1 MDPALNGMDQIR
13 EEQKGARGLRF
24 VESVRRDLWY
34 AARQLRRSPAFAAAA
49 VISLGLAIGA
59 NAAMFSIVDAVL
71 LRPLPYPQAERLV
84 RLDGVFARL
93 GLRVTE
99 TGVELIQPLT
109 APELLQARS
118 FASIG
123 LYSVSGVN
131 LGNEGPARLRA
142 AAVTPGFFT
151 ALAVRPA
158 IGRTFTDDD
167 LKQTDRVAVISFR
180 MWRQRFLA
188 DPLVVGRTVDLNGH
202 LFSVVGV
209 MPADVDVPDA
219 CDIWI
224 PQRSDAQVSTEV
236 ALPAFIARLAPN
248 VTASSARAEVLRL
261 IQDEP
266 LTRRDAQSLPLTVT
280 PLRDALTADVRPIL
294 VLVGAAALL
303 VLIVACLNTTNL
315 LLARVSAREREF
327 TVRRALGASTWEL
340 VRQVACESLLLA
352 ALAGVVAI
360 PIAFVTLG
368 AVRPFIP
375 MTLHGAQLIAIDLR
389 TFAGLTVLCLLAAG
403 LFGLAPAISAQGR
416 AATTLRATASTTE
429 DTLWRRFR
437 SCLVTVEIAV
447 AVAILIGATTMVRTV
462 GDLMTVDLGARN
474 DRALVM
480 EVTLPRATYASTDR
494 IRQFYEQLRGELLA
508 VPGVEA
514 VGATSC
520 LPGTMGLTGA
530 SLVQSAPMMLEGEA
544 LPGPSAT
551 RNALHLLA
559 TPGYFSALGIDVLVG
574 RAFDDRDRAGSTL
587 TTIVSEG
594 FVRAFGLTAR
604 EVLGRRVN
612 VNLTMT
618 PRWAEVI
625 GVVSDVRM
633 QGPETDVQPAVY
645 VPFAQT
651 SIDAT
656 GFVVV
661 KATLVQG
668 LVPSIRSAVGRVDAS
683 LPLYNVRTFGEVRS
697 EYLAPRRFAMTT
709 MVSFGSVAFGLA
721 ALGLYGVIS
730 YLVRLRTREIGIRI
744 AIGAPPALVRR
755 QVIGSGALHAVAGIA
770 IGLVSSLGLWRIVSA
785 HVHGVG
791 HLDWAGS
798 GVLCA
803 AVFCVSTSAAWLP
816 ARRAA
821 HTDPLVALRSE

>member
-1 MDPALNGMDQIR
+1 MEHI
-13 EEQKGARGLRF
+13 
-24 VESVRRDLWY
+24 RRDLWF
-34 AARQLRRSPAFAAAA
+34 AGRQLRRSPAFAAAA
-49 VISLGLAIGA
+49 VLSVGLGIGV
-59 NAAMFSIVDAVL
+59 NTAMFSIVDAVL

-84 RLDGVFARL
+84 RIDGVFARL

-99 TGVELIQPLT
+99 TGVEVIQPLT

-142 AAVTPGFFT
+142 AAVTPGFFA

-167 LKQTDRVAVISFR
+167 LTQTDRVAVISFR
-180 MWRQRFLA
+180 MWSQRFLA

-236 ALPAFIARLAPN
+236 RVPAFIARLAPN
-248 VTASSARAEVLRL
+248 VTASSARAEVLRA
-261 IQDEP
+261 IQDQP
-266 LTRRDAQSLPLTVT
+266 WTRPDAHSLPPTVT

-294 VLVGAAALL
+294 ALVGAAALL

-327 TVRRALGASTWEL
+327 AVRRAMGASTWEL
-340 VRQVACESLLLA
+340 VRQVACESLLIS

-360 PIAFVTLG
+360 PIAFGTLD

-375 MTLHGAQLIAIDLR
+375 TTLHGAGMIGIDQR
-389 TFAGLTVLCLLAAG
+389 TFAGLTGLCLLAAG

-416 AATTLRATASTTE
+416 AATTLRATASATE

-437 SCLVTVEIAV
+437 SCLVTGQIAV

-494 IRQFYEQLRGELLA
+494 IRQFYEQVRGELLA

-514 VGATSC
+514 VGATSA

-530 SLVQSAPMMLEGEA
+530 SLVQSKPMMLEGEA
-544 LPGPSAT
+544 VSSSSAPPY
-551 RNALHLLA
+551 ALHLLA
-559 TPGYFSALGIDVLVG
+559 TPGYFSALGIDVLAG
-574 RAFDDRDRAGSTL
+574 RPFDDRDRAGSTL
-587 TTIVSEG
+587 TTVVSEG
-594 FVRAFGLTAR
+594 FARAFGLTVR

-612 VNLTMT
+612 VALTMT

-633 QGPETDVQPAVY
+633 RGPETDLQPAVY
-645 VPFAQT
+645 VPFAQAP
-651 SIDAT
+651 IDAT

-661 KATLVQG
+661 KARLAQG
-668 LVPSIRSAVGRVDAS
+668 LLPSVRSVIGRIDPN
-683 LPLYNVRTFGEVRS
+683 LPLYNVRAFGEIRS

-744 AIGAPPALVRR
+744 AIGAPAALVRR
-755 QVIGSGALHAVAGIA
+755 QVMGSGALHAVAGIA
-770 IGLVSSLGLWRIVSA
+770 IGLASSIGLWRIVTA
-785 HVHGVG
+785 QVHGVG
-791 HLDWAGS
+791 PVDWAGS

-803 AVFCVSTSAAWLP
+803 LVFLVSLSASWLP

-821 HTDPLVALRSE
+821 HIDPLVALRTE

>member
-1 MDPALNGMDQIR
+1 VAVL
-13 EEQKGARGLRF
+13 
-24 VESVRRDLWY
+24 SV
-34 AARQLRRSPAFAAAA
+34 
-49 VISLGLAIGA
+49 GLAIGA

-99 TGVELIQPLT
+99 TGVELIQPLVT
-109 APELLQARS
+109 PQLLQARS

-123 LYSVSGVN
+123 MYSVSGVN
-131 LGNEGPARLRA
+131 LGNEGPTRLRA
-142 AAVTPGFFT
+142 AAVTPGFFI

-158 IGRTFTDDD
+158 TGRAFTDDD
-167 LKQTDRVAVISFR
+167 LKQSERVAVISFR
-180 MWRQRFLA
+180 MWHQRFLA
-188 DPLVVGRTVDLNGH
+188 DPRVVGRTVDLNGH
-202 LFSVVGV
+202 PFSVVGV

-236 ALPAFIARLAPN
+236 TVPSFIARLAPN
-248 VTASSARAEVLRL
+248 VPAASARAEVLRL
-261 IQDEP
+261 IQDQPE
-266 LTRRDAQSLPLTVT
+266 TRRNAQSVSPTVT

-303 VLIVACLNTTNL
+303 VLTVACLNTTNL

-327 TVRRALGASTWEL
+327 AVRRAMGASAWEL
-340 VRQVACESLLLA
+340 VRQVACESLLLS
-352 ALAGVVAI
+352 ALAGAVAI
-360 PIAFVTLG
+360 PIAFGTLD

-375 MTLHGAQLIAIDLR
+375 TTLHGAPLIAIDER
-389 TFAGLTVLCLLAAG
+389 AFAGLTVLCLLAAG

-416 AATTLRATASTTE
+416 ATTTLRATASITE

-437 SCLVTVEIAV
+437 SGLVTVEIAV
-447 AVAILIGATTMVRTV
+447 AVAVLIGATTMVRTV

-494 IRQFYEQLRGELLA
+494 VRQFYERLRGELLA

-514 VGATSC
+514 VGATNF
-520 LPGTMGLTGA
+520 LPGTIGWTGA
-530 SLVQSAPMMLEGEA
+530 SLVQSKPMMLEGE
-544 LPGPSAT
+544 GPLGDSVT
-551 RNALHLLA
+551 NNALHLLA
-559 TPGYFSALGIDVLVG
+559 TPEYFSALGIDVLAG
-574 RAFDDRDRAGSTL
+574 RAFDDRDRAGSPL
-587 TTIVSEG
+587 TTLVSEG

-604 EVLGRRVN
+604 DMLGRRVN
-612 VNLTMT
+612 VSLTMP

-633 QGPETDVQPAVY
+633 QGPETEVQPAVY
-645 VPFAQT
+645 VPFGQAP
-651 SIDAT
+651 IDAT

-661 KATLVQG
+661 KARLAEG
-668 LVPSIRSAVGRVDAS
+668 LVPSIRSVVGRMDPN
-683 LPLYNVRTFGEVRS
+683 LPLYNVRTFGEIRL

-709 MVSFGSVAFGLA
+709 MVSFGSVAFGVA

-755 QVIGSGALHAVAGIA
+755 QVMGSGALHAVAGIA
-770 IGLVSSLGLWRIVSA
+770 IGLASSIGLWRIVTA
-785 HVHGVG
+785 QVHGVG
-791 HLDWAGS
+791 PIDWAAS
-798 GVLCA
+798 GVVCA
-803 AVFCVSTSAAWLP
+803 LVFLVSLSAAWLP

-821 HTDPLVALRSE
+821 RTDPLVALRSE

>member
-1 MDPALNGMDQIR
+1 MSNVTSGMGDLYNIW
-13 EEQKGARGLRF
+13 
-24 VESVRRDLWY
+24 RDLWY
-34 AARQLRRSPAFAAAA
+34 AGRQLRRSPAFAAVA
-49 VISLGLAIGA
+49 VLSVGVAIGV
-59 NAAMFSIVDAVL
+59 NSAMFSIVDAVL
-71 LRPLPYPQAERLV
+71 LRPLPYPHAERLV
-84 RLDGVFARL
+84 RIDGVFARL

-99 TGVELIQPLT
+99 TGVELNQPLT
-109 APELLQARS
+109 APELLQAQS
-118 FASIG
+118 FAGIG
-123 LYSVSGVN
+123 MYSVSGVN

-158 IGRTFTDDD
+158 IGRTFTEDD
-167 LKQTDRVAVISFR
+167 LNQTDRVAVISFR
-180 MWRQRFLA
+180 TWHQRFLA

-209 MPADVDVPDA
+209 LPSGVDVPDA
-219 CDIWI
+219 SDIWI
-224 PQRSDAQVSTEV
+224 PQGSDVQVSTEV
-236 ALPAFIARLAPN
+236 TVPSFIARLAPN
-248 VTASSARAEVLRL
+248 VTASSARAEVLRV
-261 IQDEP
+261 IQDQP
-266 LTRRDAQSLPLTVT
+266 WSRPDSQSLPPTVT

-327 TVRRALGASTWEL
+327 AVRRAMGASTWEL
-340 VRQVACESLLLA
+340 VRQVACESLLLS
-352 ALAGVVAI
+352 ALAGMVAI
-360 PIAFVTLG
+360 PIAFGTLD
-368 AVRPFIP
+368 AVRSFIP
-375 MTLHGAQLIAIDLR
+375 TTLHGAQLIAIDQR
-389 TFAGLTVLCLLAAG
+389 TFVGLTALCLLAAG

-462 GDLMTVDLGARN
+462 GGLMTVDLGARN

-480 EVTLPRATYASTDR
+480 EVTLPRATYASADR
-494 IRQFYEQLRGELLA
+494 IRQFYQQVRGELLA

-514 VGATSC
+514 VGGTSS
-520 LPGTMGLTGA
+520 LPGTMGLTGV
-530 SLVQSAPMMLEGEA
+530 SLVQAEPMRLEGA
-544 LPGPSAT
+544 GPLGDSVT
-551 RNALHLLA
+551 NNALHLLA
-559 TPGYFSALGIDVLVG
+559 TPGYFSALGIDVLAG
-574 RAFDDRDRAGSTL
+574 RAFDDTDRAGSPL
-587 TTIVSEG
+587 TAIVSEG
-594 FVRAFGLTAR
+594 FVRAFGLTVR

-612 VNLTMT
+612 VALTMT
-618 PRWAEVI
+618 PRWAEII

-645 VPFAQT
+645 VPFAQAP
-651 SIDAT
+651 IDAT

-661 KATLVQG
+661 KARLAQG
-668 LVPSIRSAVGRVDAS
+668 LLPSIRSVVGRIDPN
-683 LPLYNVRTFGEVRS
+683 LPLYNVRTFGEIRL

-709 MVSFGSVAFGLA
+709 MVAFGSVAFGLA

-744 AIGAPPALVRR
+744 AIGAPPALVWR
-755 QVIGSGALHAVAGIA
+755 QVLGSGALHAVAGIA
-770 IGLVSSLGLWRIVSA
+770 IGLASSFGLWRIVRA
-785 HVHGVG
+785 QVHGIG
-791 HLDWAGS
+791 HLDWASAGT
-798 GVLCA
+798 LCA
-803 AVFCVSTSAAWLP
+803 LVFVVSLCAAWLP

-821 HTDPLVALRSE
+821 HTDPLEALRSE

>member
-1 MDPALNGMDQIR
+1 MGEHR
-13 EEQKGARGLRF
+13 HARGLRF
-24 VESVRRDLWY
+24 AENIRRDLWH
-34 AARQLRRSPAFAAAA
+34 AGRQLRRSPAFAAAA
-49 VISLGLAIGA
+49 VLSVGLAVGV
-59 NAAMFSIVDAVL
+59 NTAMFSIVDAVL
-71 LRPLPYPQAERLV
+71 LRPLPYPQTERLV
-84 RLDGVFARL
+84 RIDGVFAQL

-99 TGVELIQPLT
+99 TGVELQQPLT

-118 FASIG
+118 FAGIG
-123 LYSVSGVN
+123 MYSVSGVN

-167 LKQTDRVAVISFR
+167 LTQTDRVAVISFR
-180 MWRQRFLA
+180 MWSQRFLA

-236 ALPAFIARLAPN
+236 RVPAFIARLAPN
-248 VTASSARAEVLRL
+248 VTASSAGAEVLRL
-261 IQDEP
+261 IQNQP
-266 LTRRDAQSLPLTVT
+266 LTRRGALSLPPTVT

-294 VLVGAAALL
+294 ALVGAAALL

-327 TVRRALGASTWEL
+327 AVRRAIGASTL
-340 VRQVACESLLLA
+340 GLIRQVACESLLIS

-360 PIAFVTLG
+360 PIAFGTLD

-375 MTLHGAQLIAIDLR
+375 TTLHGARVIGIDHRAL
-389 TFAGLTVLCLLAAG
+389 AGLTLLCLLAAS

-416 AATTLRATASTTE
+416 AATTLRATASSTE

-437 SCLVTVEIAV
+437 SGLVTVQIAV

-494 IRQFYEQLRGELLA
+494 IRQFYEQVRGELLA

-514 VGATSC
+514 VGATNC
-520 LPGTMGLTGA
+520 LPGA
-530 SLVQSAPMMLEGEA
+530 STVIVQSEPMMLEGE
-544 LPGPSAT
+544 GPLGDSAT
-551 RNALHLLA
+551 NHALHLLA
-559 TPGYFSALGIDVLVG
+559 TPGYFSALGIDVLDG
-574 RAFDDRDRAGSTL
+574 RAFDDSDRTGSPPTA
-587 TTIVSEG
+587 IVSES
-594 FVRAFGLTAR
+594 FARAFGLTSGDI
-604 EVLGRRVN
+604 LGRRVN

-618 PRWAEVI
+618 PRWAEII

-633 QGPETDVQPAVY
+633 RGPESDFPPAVY

-651 SIDAT
+651 PINAT

-661 KATLVQG
+661 KARLVQC
-668 LVPSIRSAVGRVDAS
+668 LVSSIRSAAGRVDAS
-683 LPLYNVRTFGEVRS
+683 VPLYNVRTFGEVRS
-697 EYLAPRRFAMTT
+697 GALAPRRFAMTT

-755 QVIGSGALHAVAGIA
+755 QVIGSGAGHAAAGIA
-770 IGLVSSLGLWRIVSA
+770 IGLASSIGLWRIVTA
-785 HVHGVG
+785 HVHGAGPV
-791 HLDWAGS
+791 DWASS
-798 GVLCA
+798 GVLCLV
-803 AVFCVSTSAAWLP
+803 VFLVSISAAWFP

-821 HTDPLVALRSE
+821 RTDPLVALRSE

>member
-1 MDPALNGMDQIR
+1 MGNVH
-13 EEQKGARGLRF
+13 RF
-24 VESVRRDLWY
+24 AENIRRDLWY
-34 AARQLRRSPAFAAAA
+34 AGWQFRRSPAFAATA
-49 VISLGLAIGA
+49 VLSVGLAIGV
-59 NAAMFSIVDAVL
+59 NSAMFSIVDAVL
-71 LRPLPYPQAERLV
+71 LRPLPYPHAERLV
-84 RLDGVFARL
+84 RIDGVFARL
-93 GLRVTE
+93 GLRMTE
-99 TGVELIQPLT
+99 TGVELNQPPT
-109 APELLQARS
+109 APALLQARS
-118 FASIG
+118 FASVG
-123 LYSVSGVN
+123 MYSVSGVN
-131 LGNEGPARLRA
+131 LGDKGPARLRV

-158 IGRTFTDDD
+158 IGRTLTDGD

-180 MWRQRFLA
+180 MWYERFLA
-188 DPLVVGRTVDLNGH
+188 DPLVVGRTVALNGH
-202 LFSVVGV
+202 AFSVVGV

-236 ALPAFIARLAPN
+236 RLPAFIARLAPN
-248 VTASSARAEVLRL
+248 ITASSARAEVLRV
-261 IQDEP
+261 IQDQP
-266 LTRRDAQSLPLTVT
+266 WTRHEAQSLPLTVT
-280 PLRDALTADVRPIL
+280 PLRDALTANVRPVL
-294 VLVGAAALL
+294 VLIWAAAVL

-315 LLARVSAREREF
+315 LLARVSTREREVA
-327 TVRRALGASTWEL
+327 VRRAMGASTWAL
-340 VRQVACESLLLA
+340 VRQIACESLLLA

-375 MTLHGAQLIAIDLR
+375 TALHGAQLIAIDQR
-389 TFAGLTVLCLLAAG
+389 TFAGLTVLCLLAAA
-403 LFGLAPAISAQGR
+403 LFGLAPAVSAQGR

-437 SCLVTVEIAV
+437 SGLVTVEIAV
-447 AVAILIGATTMVRTV
+447 AVAILIGATTLARTV
-462 GDLMTVDLGARN
+462 GDLMTVDLGAHN

-494 IRQFYEQLRGELLA
+494 IQQFYEQLRGELLA

-514 VGATSC
+514 VGATSS
-520 LPGTMGLTGA
+520 LPGTVGWTGP
-530 SLVQSAPMMLEGEA
+530 SSVMVQSEPMMLEGEA
-544 LPGPSAT
+544 VSNPSPT
-551 RNALHLLA
+551 PTALHLLA
-559 TPGYFSALGIDVLVG
+559 TPGYFSALGIDVLAG
-574 RAFDDRDRAGSTL
+574 RAFNETDRAGTPL
-587 TTIVSEG
+587 ITIVSEG
-594 FVRAFGLTAR
+594 FARAFGLTVR

-612 VNLTMT
+612 VALTMT
-618 PRWAEVI
+618 PRWAEVV
-625 GVVSDVRM
+625 GVVSDMRM

-651 SIDAT
+651 PIDPT

-661 KATLVQG
+661 KAGLAQG
-668 LVPSIRSAVGRVDAS
+668 LVPSIRSVVGRIDPN

-730 YLVRLRTREIGIRI
+730 YLVRLRTREIGIRL

-755 QVIGSGALHAVAGIA
+755 QVMGSGALHAVAGIA
-770 IGLVSSLGLWRIVSA
+770 IGLGSSVGLWRIVRA
-785 HVHGVG
+785 QVNGVG
-791 HLDWAGS
+791 HLDWTGAGA
-798 GVLCA
+798 LCA
-803 AVFCVSTSAAWLP
+803 LVFVVSLSAAWLP